1 MEVKK
6 QVQTIKEATKTATKS
21 KSAATKFLQEAGI
34 IKINSDKSSS
44 SKKR

>member
-6 QVQTIKEATKTATKS
+6 QVQTIKEATRVATKS
-21 KSAATKFLQEAGI
+21 KSAATKFLREAGI
-34 IKINSDKSSS
+34 KTSSSKSSS